1 MLTYKRRLLLLAIA
15 VLIAVKAHGQ
25 VQYSLGD
32 PVLSEDFGFGGPYS
46 PVGPPLPD
54 ANTTMKSGGDGRCPG
69 PGRYLVLNTSANCYG
84 DTFSTINFDHSGTS
98 PYGYLMMVNGDDKP
112 VTYYT
117 NVISGSKFCP
127 GQKYRF
133 AVFLKNINTQ
143 MPRPAGYADANI
155 LFTVKAANGTILT
168 NTPTGAFTEEGFKE
182 YHADFV
188 VPNDGSDVT
197 VSLSNAALTGTIG
210 NDFAIDDITVKPYGP
225 VINAGIGSPTGPA
238 SATQC
243 LDNHSVRYIL
253 KAEIPAYATPQYQWQ
268 LNYNKKGWVNVAGE
282 TNADIDLR
290 LEFLAPAAGKY
301 EYRVG
306 VISAPGASLNCQT
319 FSLPVVINVVKNPE
333 FKLPAITYV
342 CKGDALSIHADG
354 GTDYLWTYPDGRTSY
369 SHFLDVTGS
378 VDESFEGEYK
388 VVVTAD
394 GCSKE
399 STTQVKVVPALN
411 ASVEN
416 DHPVICRGEFVQL
429 NAIGGNA
436 YKWVKSGDSPPIG
449 LDHDDIQN
457 PIATPTET
465 TKYSVYISNEGCRQ
479 QRDVTVTV
487 IQPPTANAGPDRTMN
502 EGEII
507 TLQGTVTGT
516 SPTYSWF
523 PPDYMDDPTS
533 LTPKVNPPDN
543 ITYTLH
549 VESADNCGMGYDDV
563 MTVKVFKKLIIPSS
577 FSPNADGI
585 NDSWHI
591 DKLYTYP
598 QSVLSVYT
606 REGTEVFRTV
616 GDARQWNGIFNGQAL
631 PPGTYYYV
639 IDLKNNL
646 PKRSGWVL
654 LLK

>member
-15 VLIAVKAHGQ
+15 VLFAVKAHGQ

-155 LFTVKAANGTILT
+155 LFTVKAADGTILT
-168 NTPTGAFTEEGFKE
+168 STPTGAFTEEGFKE

-354 GTDYLWTYPDGRTSY
+354 GTDYLWTYPDGHTSD

-378 VDESFEGEYK
+378 VDESFEGIYT
-388 VVVTAD
+388 VVITSA
-394 GCSKE
+394 GCSLE
-399 STTQVKVVPALN
+399 SKTEVRVVSALDAKIETVDPKVCA
-411 ASVEN
+411 
-416 DHPVICRGEFVQL
+416 GQGVQL
-429 NAIGGNA
+429 TATGGLS
-436 YKWVKSGDSPPIG
+436 YRWEPTTG
-449 LDHDDIQN
+449 LDNPNVAN
-457 PIATPTET
+457 PIANPASSTY
-465 TKYSVYISNEGCRQ
+465 YSVFVSNEGCTQ
-479 QRDVTVTV
+479 QRTVLVTVLELAG
-487 IQPPTANAGPDRTMN
+487 ANAGTDRGMT
-502 EGEII
+502 EGETISLEGKAEGANI
-507 TLQGTVTGT
+507 THYWT
-516 SPTYSWF
+516 

-543 ITYTLH
+543 KTYTLH
-549 VESADNCGMGYDDV
+549 VESADCGSFTDEMNV
-563 MTVKVFKKLIIPSS
+563 RVFKKLIIPSS

-585 NDSWHI
+585 NDTWHI

-598 QSVLSVYT
+598 ESVLSVYT
-606 REGTEVFRTV
+606 REGAEVFRTV